1 MKKIVFIAVMIGI
14 GLTAQA
20 QIATYLAPGK
30 SGLGI
35 QVLAEQ
41 GKYFKGFGAS
51 IGGTYKGI
59 IDVSVMGTNDIYDK
73 ISNELLTDK
82 AIGNYFEGKVTCWL
96 FRNQITEGI
105 DAHFGV
111 LAGFESGFYKD
122 YVYLNN
128 STGNSAEYTKYM
140 GGMAGVKAAVGF
152 SLKEN
157 WYLIPSIEVYYDFGK
172 DFETELGTEMDYPYT
187 GVMSNICVSL
197 VRRMGDGNAFVLSA
211 NTFNQTYD
219 SSVFY
224 NLTAGYIFSF

>member
-1 MKKIVFIAVMIGI
+1 MKKIVIAAVIICM
-14 GLTAQA
+14 GLAAQA
-20 QIATYLAPGK
+20 QIATFLAPGK

-41 GKYFKGFGAS
+41 GRYFKGFGAS

-73 ISNELLTDK
+73 SSNELLTDK
-82 AIGNYFEGKVTCWL
+82 AIGNYLEGKVTCWL
-96 FRNQITEGI
+96 FRNQITEGL

-122 YVYLNN
+122 YVYLNT
-128 STGNSAEYTKYM
+128 STGNNAEYTKYL
-140 GGMAGVKAAVGF
+140 GGMAGLKAAFGF
-152 SLKEN
+152 NLKGN
-157 WYLIPSIEVYYDFGK
+157 WYLHPSIEVYYDFGK
-172 DFETELGTEMDYPYT
+172 DYETELGTGTETWYT

-197 VRRMGDGNAFVLSA
+197 VRRMENGNAFVISA
-211 NTFNQTYD
+211 NYFDQTYD